1 MNTGKQVAMEAIRQH
16 LLQRSASLLA
26 DNAAD
31 PLGLALRDLIPGLKH
46 AFVVNS
52 IPEQA
57 EDIYW
62 VLVSPTE
69 VAEIEIPRGEYA
81 ENNPPLLKIVALD
94 MYETRRHSRDVRQRL
109 EIGLELIKKS

>member
-1 MNTGKQVAMEAIRQH
+1 MNTGKQIAVEAIRQH
-16 LLQRSASLLA
+16 LIQRSASLFA
-26 DNAAD
+26 DNETD
-31 PLGLALRDLIPGLKH
+31 PLGLALRGFFPELKH

-62 VLVSPTE
+62 VIVSPTE

-81 ENNPPLLKIVALD
+81 ENNPPLLKIMALD
-94 MYETRRHSRDVRQRL
+94 VYEKRRHSRDVRQRL
-109 EIGLELIKKS
+109 EIGLELINRG